1 MFDDEPYGYDT
12 DGDGWLDG
20 ENRGSLWEYDFDG
33 DGDIDINDEFIGDFL
48 AYEAHQA
55 GGGCFIATA
64 VYGDYD
70 HPQVRVLRRFRDQI
84 LMKSAVGE
92 RFVRWYYRVGPGV
105 AKYVKNNLLVSFGF
119 RVLCDCLIDILRM
132 NTKNDCT
139 L

>member
-33 DGDIDINDEFIGDFL
+33 DGDIDIDDEFIGDFL

-70 HPQVRVLRRFRDQI
+70 HPQVRVLRRFRDRV
-84 LMKSAVGE
+84 LVKSAAG
-92 RFVRWYYRVGPGV
+92 RRLVRWYYRAGPKM
-105 AKYVKNNLLVSFGF
+105 AEL
-119 RVLCDCLIDILRM
+119 LIDKELLKVMLRRGL
-132 NTKNDCT
+132 NFLIIVVNSFP
-139 L
+139 

>member
-33 DGDIDINDEFIGDFL
+33 DGDIDIDDEFIGDFL

-70 HPQVRVLRRFRDQI
+70 HPQVRVLRRFRDRV
-84 LMKSAVGE
+84 LVKSTAGR
-92 RFVRWYYRVGPGV
+92 RFVRWYYRAGPKM
-105 AKYVKNNLLVSFGF
+105 AEL
-119 RVLCDCLIDILRM
+119 LIDKELLKVMLRRGL
-132 NTKNDCT
+132 NFLIIVVNSFP
-139 L
+139 